1 MSNRYPKALLFAA
14 LVLAA
19 APAVA
24 QQQGKPARPAA
35 VADPAAQAFRGWDK
49 DHNGSL
55 SLAEFRAGWQ
65 QVQRMAETQARL
77 RHQFATVD
85 ANHSGAIEA
94 AEYGNLVLVKNAG
107 KSAPPLARFDAN
119 ADGKLQF
126 AEYLKLVQGMAPAA
140 PAKGAAK

>member
-55 SLAEFRAGWQ
+55 SLAEFRAG
-65 QVQRMAETQARL
+65 
-77 RHQFATVD
+77 
-85 ANHSGAIEA
+85 
-94 AEYGNLVLVKNAG
+94 
-107 KSAPPLARFDAN
+107 
-119 ADGKLQF
+119 
-126 AEYLKLVQGMAPAA
+126 
-140 PAKGAAK
+140 

>member
-1 MSNRYPKALLFAA
+1 MNNRFPMPLLVVALA
-14 LVLAA
+14 LAT
-19 APAVA
+19 APAMA
-24 QQQGKPARPAA
+24 QQQGKSARSAG
-35 VADPAAQAFRGWDK
+35 VVDPAAEAFRGWDK

-126 AEYLKLVQGMAPAA
+126 AEYLKLVQGMAPRA